1 MCMRRTL
8 SDLVG
13 PTARGVGARCRRVRL
28 APRRSGHSHE
38 SGRPVTATRRRKPM
52 RFPILFASAGALA
65 IAALAGCAAS
75 SATAA
80 KDVTITACTA
90 SPTGGRPTA
99 TGQILNHSS
108 KASAYT
114 IHVKFKD
121 SAGNGVGD
129 GVAAVAKVDHGA
141 TASWHADGT
150 LSAKG
155 PLTCS
160 LSSVTRNF
168 SP

>member
-1 MCMRRTL
+1 MRSVIQSAAT
-8 SDLVG
+8 SI
-13 PTARGVGARCRRVRL
+13 L
-28 APRRSGHSHE
+28 A
-38 SGRPVTATRRRKPM
+38 V
-52 RFPILFASAGALA
+52 SAL
-65 IAALAGCAAS
+65 IGCAAS
-75 SATAA
+75 SSTAA
-80 KDVTITACTA
+80 KDVTITACAASPSGGHPTA
-90 SPTGGRPTA
+90 S
-99 TGQILNHSS
+99 GQILNHSS

-129 GVAAVAKVDHGA
+129 GLAGVAKVGA
-141 TASWHADGT
+141 GSTASWHAEGT

-160 LSSVTRNF
+160 LSSVTRNI